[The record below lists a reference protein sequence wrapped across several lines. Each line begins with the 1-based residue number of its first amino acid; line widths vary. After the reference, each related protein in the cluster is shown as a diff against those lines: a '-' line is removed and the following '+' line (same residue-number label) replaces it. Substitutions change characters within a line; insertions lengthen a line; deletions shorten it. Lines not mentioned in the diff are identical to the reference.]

1 MKSFSEL
8 GLNDNIVNGLNMEGI
23 TILNQ
28 TEVMEPTPLA
38 TTTVAILTIIS
49 IISCIAFFIA
59 YITMV
64 SNVCPVILAFI
75 SISSLVT
82 VLVIGILSPK
92 HLTGYEYEATIDE
105 NVPMKEVYER
115 YEIVEQRGDIWVL
128 RDKED

>member
-1 MKSFSEL
+1 
-8 GLNDNIVNGLNMEGI
+8 MEGI

-38 TTTVAILTIIS
+38 IIFTMILMFIAVV
-49 IISCIAFFIA
+49 SCIAFFIA

-82 VLVIGILSPK
+82 VFFIDALSPK
-92 HLTGYEYEATIDE
+92 HLTGYEYEATIDG
-105 NVPMKEVYER
+105 NVSMKEVYER

-128 RDKED
+128 RDKKD

>member
-1 MKSFSEL
+1 
-8 GLNDNIVNGLNMEGI
+8 MEGI

-28 TEVMEPTPLA
+28 TEVMELTPLA
-38 TTTVAILTIIS
+38 TKVIAILTIIS
-49 IISCIAFFIA
+49 VVSCIAFFIA

-75 SISSLVT
+75 FMSSLISI
-82 VLVIGILSPK
+82 LVISILSPK

-105 NVPMKEVYER
+105 NVSMKEVYER
-115 YEIVEQRGDIWVL
+115 YEIVEQRGDIWIL

>member
-1 MKSFSEL
+1 
-8 GLNDNIVNGLNMEGI
+8 MEGI

-28 TEVMEPTPLA
+28 TEVMELTPLA
-38 TTTVAILTIIS
+38 TKVIMILTIIS
-49 IISCIAFFIA
+49 VVSCIAFFIA

-75 SISSLVT
+75 SISSLVA
-82 VLVIGILSPK
+82 VFFIGALSPK

-105 NVPMKEVYER
+105 NVSMKEVYER

>member
-1 MKSFSEL
+1 
-8 GLNDNIVNGLNMEGI
+8 MEGV

-28 TEVMEPTPLA
+28 TEIMEPTQLTA
-38 TTTVAILTIIS
+38 TIVVILII
-49 IISCIAFFIA
+49 IAAISCIAFFIA

-82 VLVIGILSPK
+82 VFFIGVLSPK
-92 HLTGYEYEATIDE
+92 HLIGYEYEATIDE
-105 NVPMKEVYER
+105 NVSMKEVYER

-128 RDKED
+128 RDKKD

>member
-1 MKSFSEL
+1 
-8 GLNDNIVNGLNMEGI
+8 MEGI

-49 IISCIAFFIA
+49 LISCIAFFIA

-75 SISSLVT
+75 SISSLVA
-82 VLVIGILSPK
+82 VFFISVLSPK
-92 HLTGYEYEATIDE
+92 HLTGYKYEVTIDK
-105 NVPMKEVYER
+105 NVSMKEVYER

>member
-1 MKSFSEL
+1 
-8 GLNDNIVNGLNMEGI
+8 MEGI

-28 TEVMEPTPLA
+28 TEVMELTPLA
-38 TTTVAILTIIS
+38 TKVIMILTIIS
-49 IISCIAFFIA
+49 VVSCIAFFIA

-82 VLVIGILSPK
+82 IFFIGALSPK
-92 HLTGYEYEATIDE
+92 HLTGYEYEVTIDE
-105 NVPMKEVYER
+105 NVSMKEVYER

>member
-1 MKSFSEL
+1 MVKG
-8 GLNDNIVNGLNMEGI
+8 GLNTEGI
-23 TILNQ
+23 TIFTQ

-38 TTTVAILTIIS
+38 VKVIVILTIIS
-49 IISCIAFFIA
+49 LISCIAFFIA
-59 YITMV
+59 YITMA

-75 SISSLVT
+75 SISSLVA
-82 VLVIGILSPK
+82 VFFIGALSPK

-105 NVPMKEVYER
+105 NVSMKEVYER

>member
-1 MKSFSEL
+1 MVK
-8 GLNDNIVNGLNMEGI
+8 GGLNMEGV

-28 TEVMEPTPLA
+28 TEIMEPTQLTA
-38 TTTVAILTIIS
+38 TIVVILTIIS
-49 IISCIAFFIA
+49 LISCIAFFIA

-82 VLVIGILSPK
+82 VFFIGALSPK
-92 HLTGYEYEATIDE
+92 HLTGYEYEVTIDE
-105 NVPMKEVYER
+105 NVSMKEVYER

-128 RDKED
+128 RDKKD

>member
-1 MKSFSEL
+1 
-8 GLNDNIVNGLNMEGI
+8 MEGI

-28 TEVMEPTPLA
+28 TEIMEPTPLA
-38 TTTVAILTIIS
+38 VTVVVILMIIAAIT
-49 IISCIAFFIA
+49 CIAFFIA

-82 VLVIGILSPK
+82 VFFIGVLSPK
-92 HLTGYEYEATIDE
+92 HLTGYKYEATIDK
-105 NVPMKEVYER
+105 NVSMKEVYER